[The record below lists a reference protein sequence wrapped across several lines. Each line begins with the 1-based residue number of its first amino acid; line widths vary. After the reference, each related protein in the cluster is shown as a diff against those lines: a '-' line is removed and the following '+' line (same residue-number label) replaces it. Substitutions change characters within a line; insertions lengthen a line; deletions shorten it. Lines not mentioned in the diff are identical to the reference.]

1 MRAMAFERHGGV
13 DVLQLMDLP
22 KPAIEDDEVLV
33 QVKACGLNHLDLW
46 VRSGL
51 PTKIPMPH
59 IGGCETTGIV
69 AAVGKNA
76 KNAAVGQKTAVG
88 QRVLIAPGQCSPDS
102 DWANRGID
110 SCADD
115 YHIQGYQ
122 TQGGF
127 AEFTKTKYWNALPIS
142 EAWSF
147 VEWAATPLTFV
158 TAWNMLHTKA
168 RIQAN
173 DQVVVFGASSGVG
186 TAGIQIAKAAQARV
200 LAVAGSDEKLKK
212 AEQLG
217 ADVLLNYNTQDIA
230 KEVKSRTGGRGA
242 DIVFEHVGAAVW
254 QQALR
259 CLGKNGR
266 LVTCGAT
273 TGSKV
278 EVDLRFFFT
287 QQHAILGAYMGAR
300 CELLQCL
307 RLLERRVFQPV
318 VDSVYPLE
326 KLAEAQTRM
335 ERREMFGKIVVTCP

>member
-1 MRAMAFERHGGV
+1 MRAMAFSRPGGV
-13 DVLQLMDLP
+13 DVLEMMDLP
-22 KPAIEDDEVLV
+22 KPQIDDDEVLV

-46 VRSGL
+46 VRGGL
-51 PTKIPMPH
+51 PAKIPMPH
-59 IGGCETTGIV
+59 IGGCEPTGVV
-69 AAVGKNA
+69 AEVGKHV
-76 KNAAVGQKTAVG
+76 KNLTVG
-88 QRVLIAPGQCSPDS
+88 QRVLVSPGQCSPDS
-102 DWANRGID
+102 EWFNLGID

-115 YHIQGYQ
+115 YHIHGYQ

-127 AEFTKTKYWNALPIS
+127 AEYTKCKHWDAIPIS

-147 VEWAATPLTFV
+147 AEWAATPLTFV

-168 RIQAN
+168 RVRPN

-186 TAGIQIAKAAQARV
+186 TAAIQIAKAAAARV
-200 LAVAGSDEKLKK
+200 FAVAGNDEKLKK

-217 ADVLLNYNTQDIA
+217 ADVLINYNTQDIA

-242 DIVFEHVGAAVW
+242 DIVVEHVGAAVW

-300 CELLQCL
+300 TELLQCL

-318 VDSVYPLE
+318 VDSVFPLE
-326 KLAEAQTRM
+326 KLREAQERM
-335 ERREMFGKIVVTCP
+335 EKREMFGKIVVTP

>member
-1 MRAMAFERHGGV
+1 MRAMAFTQPGGV
-13 DVLQLMDLP
+13 EVLQLMDLP
-22 KPAIEDDEVLV
+22 RPVIDDDEVLV

-46 VRSGL
+46 VRGGL
-51 PTKIPMPH
+51 PGKIPMPH
-59 IGGCETTGIV
+59 IGGCETAGVV
-69 AAVGKNA
+69 AEVGKRVQNL
-76 KNAAVGQKTAVG
+76 AAS
-88 QRVLIAPGQCSPDS
+88 QRVLISPGQCDPGS
-102 DWANRGID
+102 DWHSRGID

-127 AEFTKTKYWNALPIS
+127 AEFAKAKHWDVLPIS

-147 VEWAATPLTFV
+147 VDWAAVPLTFV
-158 TAWNMLHTKA
+158 TAWNMLHTRAKV
-168 RIQAN
+168 QPN

-186 TAGIQIAKAAQARV
+186 TAAIQIAKAAGARV
-200 LAVAGSDEKLKK
+200 LAVAGADDKLKK

-217 ADVLLNYNTQDIA
+217 ADVLINYNTQDIA
-230 KEVKSRTGGRGA
+230 KEVKARTAGWGA

-254 QQALR
+254 QQAMR

-278 EVDLRFFFT
+278 EIDLRFFFT

-300 CELLQCL
+300 NELLQCL
-307 RLLERRVFQPV
+307 RLVERRIFQPV
-318 VDSVYPLE
+318 VDSVFPLE
-326 KLAEAQTRM
+326 KLREAQERM
-335 ERREMFGKIVVTCP
+335 ERREMFGKIVITP